1 MVSAENRF
9 DEDFIR
15 DCQMMSGPIDLLTL
29 MHLFI
34 DSPNIEKNN
43 FPQPY
48 LTVSQLIL
56 SDFRRRYRS

>member
-1 MVSAENRF
+1 MVSAENKF

-29 MHLFI
+29 MRLFF
-34 DSPNIEKNN
+34 DSPNMEKNN
-43 FPQPY
+43 FRQPY